1 MRKKGISRALL
12 TITMI
17 ILVLLA
23 IALFW
28 LIGNKLIN
36 KIFLGG
42 P

>member
-28 LIGNKLIN
+28 MIGNKIIT
-36 KIFLGG
+36 KIFFGG

>member
-1 MRKKGISRALL
+1 MRKKGISGALL

-28 LIGNKLIN
+28 LIGNKVIT